1 MPAEHNLLCGPD
13 TLLSRPSTSSLP
25 QWIKDGLIPKS
36 SFAFSELSPKNST
49 EILLRKISPGTTES
63 SRKLQPAYFDRS
75 QSRNKSA
82 LFLLT
87 GSLAE
92 LLLTIS

>member
-25 QWIKDGLIPKS
+25 QRIKDGLIPKS
-36 SFAFSELSPKNST
+36 SFAFSKLSPKNST

-63 SRKLQPAYFDRS
+63 SRKAPAS
-75 QSRNKSA
+75 
-82 LFLLT
+82 LL
-87 GSLAE
+87 
-92 LLLTIS
+92 